1 MSHRFL
7 KSLTLIL
14 LLAVGAGCAK
24 SNDNTQTI
32 QGRISRGVYSPPA
45 PQVDPVTGQSI
56 AVQTSYVVGPNTDN
70 TSYQAMIKN
79 LVLPQIDSQYIG
91 NVDSSTGV
99 VMEAFVAMNKANGAI
114 IPSQSR
120 VVLQIRDE
128 FTGLVDSSSGE
139 AIPPVT
145 MVVAGASG
153 TYSGGALRMLFQD
166 CAGQIEIQG
175 SVSGQYFT
183 GNVFFTNTK
192 KADCSTAL
200 PGAPQRY
207 FLGTFQ
213 VQTCG
218 FMTCQ

>member
-1 MSHRFL
+1 MYSRSI
-7 KSLTLIL
+7 KAISLIVLV
-14 LLAVGAGCAK
+14 AFSAGCAK
-24 SNDNTQTI
+24 SNDNDQPI
-32 QGRISRGVYSPPA
+32 QDRTSRGLYTPPA
-45 PQVDPVTGQSI
+45 PQVDSATGRQIPVE
-56 AVQTSYVVGPNTDN
+56 TSYVVGSNSDPAA
-70 TSYQAMIKN
+70 YQAMIKN
-79 LVLPQIDSQYIG
+79 LVLPQIDPQYLG

-99 VMEAFVAMNKANGAI
+99 VMEAFVSLNKVNGSV

-128 FTGLVDSSSGE
+128 YTGAVDSGSGQP
-139 AIPPVT
+139 IPPVT
-145 MVVAGASG
+145 MVIAGASG

-166 CAGQIEIQG
+166 CAGQVEIQG

-183 GNVFFTNTK
+183 GNVFFTNNK
-192 KADCSTAL
+192 KADCSTSL